1 MPPADQA
8 DLGSLPLET
17 LQARCE
23 AQLAAF
29 RRSRDQ
35 YQDSSSCEEILRR
48 AAAQDVH
55 AFDYLWAVTIP
66 LVHTCCPVACRQ
78 QLDDLQQEAGLRLW
92 FRFQR
97 STTPFRAASFA
108 AYRNYVR
115 TTVVHVCQHLQR
127 ERLHASLESVAEP
140 ANTSSFVGELLRYAL
155 YERCLALLP
164 DALHRA
170 VFYRRFVL
178 GEDSTTIA
186 AALAHQFPDLT
197 KQRVSRVVEACPKRL
212 AVIPEIREM
221 LESDGGEDL

>member
-1 MPPADQA
+1 MPHADQA
-8 DLGSLPLET
+8 DLGSLPLEM

-23 AQLAAF
+23 AQLATF

-35 YQDSSSCEEILRR
+35 HQDSSSCEEILRR
-48 AAAQDVH
+48 AAAQDAY
-55 AFDYLWAVTIP
+55 AFDYLWSLTIP
-66 LVHTCCPVACRQ
+66 LVRTYSPAACRLI
-78 QLDDLQQEAGLRLW
+78 LDDLQQEAALRLW
-92 FRFQR
+92 RRFQHA
-97 STTPFRAASFA
+97 TIPFQAASFA

-127 ERLHASLESVAEP
+127 ERHYASLAYVAEP
-140 ANTSSFVGELLRYAL
+140 LDPSSFVGELLRYAL

-178 GEDSTTIA
+178 GEDSATIA
-186 AALAHQFPDLT
+186 AALAQQFPDLT

-212 AVIPEIREM
+212 AAIPEIREM
-221 LESDGGEDL
+221 LESDGGDDL